1 MTRPDYILAL
11 DRKAGKEWTQ
21 SEIRRSMRW
30 WMDRDQ
36 ERLIWLAAF
45 RYLGLGVA
53 TEDIEEAWVTFY
65 AEELEKS
72 RKSYRPGGPDY
83 ATYAVHVCFKRE
95 CIRRGEEIRKRG
107 RSTVS
112 LYAEMGET
120 GPYDREIASTGPDP
134 QTLVEQKALIGE
146 IVNFLETS
154 TMPPRH
160 KRAFVLKHFDGK
172 SNEEIASELSAE
184 VGTVKV
190 WAHRAAVRVQ
200 EHLRRKE
207 WVN

>member
-1 MTRPDYILAL
+1 MIKPEFIRAL
-11 DRKAGKEWTQ
+11 DQKPGKEWSQDEVKRAT
-21 SEIRRSMRW
+21 RW
-30 WMDRDQ
+30 WMDREQ

-45 RYLGLGVA
+45 RYMGPGVA
-53 TEDIEEAWVTFY
+53 NEDVEEAWVTFY

-72 RKSYRPGGPDY
+72 RKSFRPGGPDF

-95 CIRRGEEIRKRG
+95 CIRRGEEIRKRS

-112 LYAEMGET
+112 LYAEAGET
-120 GPYDREIASTGPDP
+120 GSYDREIASEGPDP
-134 QTLVEQKALIGE
+134 QSLVEQRALIGE
-146 IVNFLETS
+146 IVSFLETS
-154 TMPPRH
+154 NMPPRH

-200 EHLRRKE
+200 EYLRRKE